1 MPHPILL
8 GNPPYRVPR
17 VRYLKCDVSI
27 SPFTC
32 SFGSSGLGVL
42 VCFNLELV
50 TAPELSFREGRG
62 SYFHRPFPC
71 NDTNIRHK
79 SKKIDVGTLT
89 NIADRACNVRGPT
102 IKSKT

>member
-50 TAPELSFREGRG
+50 TAPEALERSNFHIFREGR
-62 SYFHRPFPC
+62 F
-71 NDTNIRHK
+71 
-79 SKKIDVGTLT
+79 
-89 NIADRACNVRGPT
+89 
-102 IKSKT
+102 